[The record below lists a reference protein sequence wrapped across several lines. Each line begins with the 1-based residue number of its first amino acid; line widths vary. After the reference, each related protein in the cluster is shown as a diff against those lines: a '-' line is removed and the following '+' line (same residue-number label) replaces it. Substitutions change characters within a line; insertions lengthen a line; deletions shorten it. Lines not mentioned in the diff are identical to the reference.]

1 MHQLY
6 LLNKILS
13 CVPNVSKSLGKVR
26 LKMWVDGEN
35 ESCNAQCKTYPIFV
49 SCNGLIMASEM
60 C

>member
-13 CVPNVSKSLGKVR
+13 CVPNMSKSLGKVR
-26 LKMWVDGEN
+26 LKMWADGEN
-35 ESCNAQCKTYPIFV
+35 ESCNAECTTFPIFV
-49 SCNGLIMASEM
+49 LCNSLIMASEV